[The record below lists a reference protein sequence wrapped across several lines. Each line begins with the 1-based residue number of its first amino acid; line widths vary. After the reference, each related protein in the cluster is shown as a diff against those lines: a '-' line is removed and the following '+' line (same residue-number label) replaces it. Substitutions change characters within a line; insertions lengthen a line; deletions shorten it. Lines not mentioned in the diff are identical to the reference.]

1 MTIPEGGCQIFK
13 GPSAYLRDRPDRRS
27 SLSSALEHIV
37 TASDPGFSDWQWRL
51 STLPFAF
58 RGLGAYSA
66 CDVLNYAFLAAFNAK
81 MEIDLLS
88 NPSQVVALKLMK
100 KLADIYF
107 TRVTQ
112 MVESTF
118 SQSTRQMALW
128 KSQMEDHTSDWLR
141 VVLISGVF
149 AGDIYGDHVV
159 SCDGIVSIKHRYNL
173 VRDTLVDICFR
184 YGISVGKEVDVGL
197 GGGRDKP
204 LRPTDMLLYS
214 WFEGLDVCVDLTGSS
229 PLTPH
234 GRMILASVE
243 KGPLVWPTIT
253 VDGVTRP
260 KVYTELTPVETIQAD
275 CDIKAINIILQGLP
289 TKIYALVSQHR
300 VAKDIWEKIKLLM
313 KGTSLKKQERECKL
327 YDEFDKFTY
336 KKESRYTSTT

>member
-1 MTIPEGGCQIFK
+1 MLEIKIFSERKKIYKERKKCEKIRAKRSDIQQGMEHADVHDFEAVKEVVEINEVKDMIDVNLVGTFNVVKAALPGMKNRIDRKPVLIACKLGGIEPK
-13 GPSAYLRDRPDRRS
+13 RNPYS
-27 SLSSALEHIV
+27 SSRKHTQALSSALEHIV

-149 AGDIYGDHVV
+149 AEDIYGDHVV

-197 GGGRDKP
+197 GRAMIEDAQHKSVK
-204 LRPTDMLLYS
+204 YKAK
-214 WFEGLDVCVDLTGSS
+214 CVDIRYGFLPFSFSS
-229 PLTPH
+229 FGELE
-234 GRMILASVE
+234 SDV
-243 KGPLVWPTIT
+243 
-253 VDGVTRP
+253 VT
-260 KVYTELTPVETIQAD
+260 
-275 CDIKAINIILQGLP
+275 
-289 TKIYALVSQHR
+289 
-300 VAKDIWEKIKLLM
+300 LL
-313 KGTSLKKQERECKL
+313 KRI
-327 YDEFDKFTY
+327 
-336 KKESRYTSTT
+336 